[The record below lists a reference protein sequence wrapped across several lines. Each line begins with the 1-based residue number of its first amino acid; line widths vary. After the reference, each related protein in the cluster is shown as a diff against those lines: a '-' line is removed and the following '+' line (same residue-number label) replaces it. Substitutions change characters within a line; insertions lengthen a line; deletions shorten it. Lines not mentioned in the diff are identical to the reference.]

1 MSAPFNFMK
10 WIEDNRHLLK
20 PPVGNKC
27 MVDEDFIVMVVGGP
41 NKRKDYHYEEGP
53 EFFYQIEGDI
63 TVRIIENGEP
73 KNINLSAGDM
83 YYLPPRIPHSPQR
96 SEGSIGIVIERKRT
110 DGEMDGL
117 MWFCENCGNKLYE
130 EFFQLDNI
138 VEQLPPIMEK
148 FYADE
153 EKRTCSSCGTVMES
167 PVKK

>member
-41 NKRKDYHYEEGP
+41 NTRKDYHYEEGP

-63 TVRIIENGEP
+63 TVKVIENGEP
-73 KNINLSAGDM
+73 RDINIKEGEM
-83 YYLPPRIPHSPQR
+83 YYLPPRVPHSPQR
-96 SEGSIGIVIERKRT
+96 SEGSIGIVIERKRV

-117 MWFCENCGNKLYE
+117 MWYCENCGNKLYE
-130 EFFQLDNI
+130 EFFQLENI
-138 VEQLPPIMEK
+138 VDQLPPIMNK

-153 EKRTCSSCGTVMES
+153 EKRTCSNCGTVMEP

>member
-130 EFFQLDNI
+130 EFFQLI
-138 VEQLPPIMEK
+138 TLS
-148 FYADE
+148 
-153 EKRTCSSCGTVMES
+153 SSC
-167 PVKK
+167 PR

>member
-20 PPVGNKC
+20 PPIGNKC

-96 SEGSIGIVIERKRT
+96 SEGSVGIVIERKRT

-138 VEQLPPIMEK
+138 VEQLPPIMDK

-153 EKRTCSSCGTVMES
+153 EKRTCTSCGTVMES

>member
-153 EKRTCSSCGTVMES
+153 EKRTCSSCGAVMES

>member
-20 PPVGNKC
+20 PPIGNKC
-27 MVDEDFIVMVVGGP
+27 MIDEDFIVMVVGGP

>member
-27 MVDEDFIVMVVGGP
+27 MIDEDFIVMVVGGP

-63 TVRIIENGEP
+63 TVKIIEDGE
-73 KNINLSAGDM
+73 KKDINLSAGDM

-96 SEGSIGIVIERKRT
+96 SEGSIGVVIERKRT

-117 MWFCENCGNKLYE
+117 MWYCENCGNKLYE

-153 EKRTCSSCGTVMES
+153 EKRTCSNCGTVMES